1 MLYRHLKNV
10 SGHLLKKFAGNLLNC
25 LASKGVAVD
34 HVRAFL
40 SHMNDTTHLDYL
52 ESFVPAAILL
62 AGHGPDWQNHHRIG
76 RAVQVPDELM
86 EALCP
91 GLPHLMETYP
101 GKLHLFKHLMVVMIQ
116 VITSAAAEPTVG
128 ATVCFMHAQCNACM
142 AASQPDRDSVQKAM
156 LDAAESCEAMVP
168 CALNGAVSCSL
179 GRLLCKF
186 AAAAASLLQVHM

>member
-1 MLYRHLKNV
+1 MYVDSIVASPFCCQHLQYQLQWSLLETMTLHRLSTAMLYRHLKNV

-40 SHMNDTTHLDYL
+40 SHMSDTTHLDYL

-76 RAVQVPDELM
+76 RDVQVPDELLTT
-86 EALCP
+86 LCP
-91 GLPHLMETYP
+91 GLPHLMEAYP

-116 VITSAAAEPTVG
+116 VNTTAAAEATVG
-128 ATVCFMHAQCNACM
+128 PKSH
-142 AASQPDRDSVQKAM
+142 
-156 LDAAESCEAMVP
+156 
-168 CALNGAVSCSL
+168 CST
-179 GRLLCKF
+179 
-186 AAAAASLLQVHM
+186 